1 MLNPGSHVS
10 GSLFAKHLTL
20 CNIVARL
27 HSQITL
33 GHKPLPDQHL
43 DTGSLHSPTG
53 RVSCARLNDASALM
67 IDRLPPED
75 QDRDSWQLTVKL
87 LLAAAEAPAK
97 IAAATNP
104 QLERALFIKAKWLA
118 PKDR

>member
-1 MLNPGSHVS
+1 LSRY
-10 GSLFAKHLTL
+10 T
-20 CNIVARL
+20 
-27 HSQITL
+27 
-33 GHKPLPDQHL
+33 
-43 DTGSLHSPTG
+43 TG
-53 RVSCARLNDASALM
+53 RVSCARLNDAGALM

-97 IAAATNP
+97 IAAATTQ